1 LLLYY
6 PFLEYSILTLKIKNI
21 SSNLYN
27 FYIFFSFIFTLCFA
41 NDDPYQK
48 NKINNYKKKLIN
60 KNLLINTT
68 GIYEEYLNKS
78 SVDLFLIVITNQK
91 NKN

>member
-1 LLLYY
+1 MNKILITL
-6 PFLEYSILTLKIKNI
+6 FTTSILL
-21 SSNLYN
+21 
-27 FYIFFSFIFTLCFA
+27 FSFIFTLCFA
-41 NDDPYQK
+41 NDDLNQK

-60 KNLLINTT
+60 TNLLINTT
-68 GIYEEYLNKS
+68 GICEEYLNKS

>member
-1 LLLYY
+1 M
-6 PFLEYSILTLKIKNI
+6 
-21 SSNLYN
+21 
-27 FYIFFSFIFTLCFA
+27 CFA
-41 NDDPYQK
+41 NDDLYQK

-91 NKN
+91 NKTSSIIKAIAKNQSTLFFLLHCNIGFK

>member
-1 LLLYY
+1 MNKILITL
-6 PFLEYSILTLKIKNI
+6 FTTSILL
-21 SSNLYN
+21 
-27 FYIFFSFIFTLCFA
+27 FSFIFTLCFA
-41 NDDPYQK
+41 NDDLNQK
-48 NKINNYKKKLIN
+48 NKINNYKQKLIN

>member
-1 LLLYY
+1 M
-6 PFLEYSILTLKIKNI
+6 LTLKIKNI

-41 NDDPYQK
+41 NDDLYQK
-48 NKINNYKKKLIN
+48 NKINNYKKK
-60 KNLLINTT
+60 LINTT

-78 SVDLFLIVITNQK
+78 SVDLFFNCN
-91 NKN
+91 NKPKK

>member
-1 LLLYY
+1 MNKILITL
-6 PFLEYSILTLKIKNI
+6 FTTSILL
-21 SSNLYN
+21 
-27 FYIFFSFIFTLCFA
+27 FSFIFTLCFA
-41 NDDPYQK
+41 NDDLNQK

-60 KNLLINTT
+60 TT
-68 GIYEEYLNKS
+68 GICEEYLNKS